1 MGDRI
6 GFVCFLSLYFGIL
19 VFIGFSFSLSE
30 ETHDLLEKN
39 QKISDEDQAE
49 VTKSDSIEVVESQAR
64 FPTLV
69 SFFDWL
75 NTFSEKKS
83 GFESKNEYLS
93 TFLPVT
99 SDLETHMSVIKV
111 VSGMVNCLELLE
123 KVCNLY
129 KMSTSE
135 STSHLFSEN
144 AGLSMEELLQCF
156 LGLKTTSIDSYL
168 KLYSFLDQSYD
179 SIPIMDQMIELVL
192 SIYYTVWEIIKV
204 ILAYKSILINITEQS
219 QNKIEQCKRKIA
231 SLESYADIDPIK
243 QLEKNIE
250 TQEVKYSER
259 RLKLGEL
266 ILELFKGDFSLS
278 NDISELESMLT
289 HHVNE
294 IVTEIKDSIKAIEDS
309 NKKISP
315 QSDKYK
321 TNLALISTLK
331 TELNIKEEVLI
342 TLKNGPV
349 TYCPKFDAELEST
362 YSALVA
368 SISSISVST
377 SESASSPTSDADAE
391 SEETESSQARD

>member
-19 VFIGFSFSLSE
+19 VFIGFSFSLSD

-39 QKISDEDQAE
+39 QKISNEDQAE

-64 FPTLV
+64 FPTLG
-69 SFFDWL
+69 SFFEWL

-83 GFESKNEYLS
+83 DFESKNEYLS

-99 SDLETHMSVIKV
+99 SDLETHMAGITV

-123 KVCNLY
+123 RVCNLY

-135 STSHLFSEN
+135 STSHFFSEN
-144 AGLSMEELLQCF
+144 AGLSMEGLLQCF
-156 LGLKTTSIDSYL
+156 LDLKTIAVNSYL

-179 SIPIMDQMIELVL
+179 SLPIIGQITELVL
-192 SIYYTVWEIIKV
+192 SIYYNSWDVIKV
-204 ILAYKSILINITEQS
+204 ISAYKSILINITEQS
-219 QNKIEQCKRKIA
+219 QNKIDQCKRKIA
-231 SLESYADIDPIK
+231 SLESYAGTDPLK

-250 TQEVKYSER
+250 TQEVKYNER
-259 RLKLGEL
+259 KLKLGEL
-266 ILELFKGDFSLS
+266 ILALFKGDFSLS
-278 NDISELESMLT
+278 SGISELELIIT
-289 HHVNE
+289 HQVDE
-294 IVTEIKDSIKAIEDS
+294 IVAELKDSIKVIEDS
-309 NKKISP
+309 NRKMSP

-321 TNLALISTLK
+321 TNLDLISTLK

-362 YSALVA
+362 YSTLVA
-368 SISSISVST
+368 SISGITAST
-377 SESASSPTSDADAE
+377 SGSASSPTSDADADTE
-391 SEETESSQARD
+391 AEETESS